1 MLLLFLAAEGID
13 RIHHQRRLH
22 TDERAH
28 TAVSTLQFL
37 CNQAVFHIR
46 HACATVALETGAEES
61 QFSHR
66 LHQFAGKAAGAV
78 AVLNDGDEIVF
89 NESTS
94 GIADEA
100 LVVSEQRVE
109 FEEIDSSEL
118 DSHDV
123 LFLIWSLAQFGSLI

>member
-46 HACATVALETGAEES
+46 HGCATVALETGAEES

-109 FEEIDSSEL
+109 FEEIDSPEF

-123 LFLIWSLAQFGSLI
+123 LFLLWSLVQFGSLV